1 MKNSKLTPDPIRD
14 APKESKGE
22 FQAPGAH
29 MVLPS
34 RAYGDLRFNRFPMT
48 FRVLAL
54 CCAHANS
61 FTGVFFPNQQYLAQV
76 MQSSQQA
83 VSQHMRKL
91 VEYGYIE
98 KILKEDRRRPYGK
111 RGAKWRVIFDPRCSL
126 EDAIAKAPA
135 TQRDEELEK
144 DIARE
149 TLEKM
154 NQKDIPK
161 VIHKKD
167 KTKETKKRT
176 EFTQGA
182 TCKTNKSYP
191 QVISSHK
198 PHLVQENKPQLVPNE
213 YINIT
218 SSSLK
223 KIDVK
228 RMCNAYDM
236 IVQKYYRKAWSYDP
250 IQLEYAKELLSLYTL
265 EEFQKEAEE
274 LVAWKRKNNQQP
286 PYSLK
291 YFIQRKY
298 KSSKGKADIN
308 RAIQGIIDKL

>member
-14 APKESKGE
+14 APKDSKGE

-76 MQSSQQA
+76 LQSSQQA

-91 VEYGYIE
+91 VAYGYIE
-98 KILKEDRRRPYGK
+98 KIIKEDSRRPYGK

-144 DIARE
+144 DIAKE
-149 TLEKM
+149 TLEKI
-154 NQKDIPK
+154 NKKDTPK
-161 VIHKKD
+161 VIHNQKKKD
-167 KTKETKKRT
+167 QKEKTGKVS
-176 EFTQGA
+176 QGA

-191 QVISSHK
+191 QDIQSNKVG
-198 PHLVQENKPQLVPNE
+198 LVLKNKVELVRNEN
-213 YINIT
+213 INLT
-218 SSSLK
+218 NSSLN

-228 RMCNAYDM
+228 RMCNSYDM
-236 IVQKYYRKAWSYDP
+236 IVQRHYGKAWSYDP

-298 KSSKGKADIN
+298 KSPKGKADIN
-308 RAIQGIIDKL
+308 KAIQGIIDKL